1 MGKDNLLLFH
11 LWPMNGWEDTA
22 ENGNVVRPEVHG
34 DEVRVPCPPL
44 VKVIILA
51 ESPSPSL
58 VPIYEVSRTFDDESA
73 RRMIFA
79 AGEPGRLLV
88 RIQRFLREM
97 WDAQEVEKMRH
108 LHKLFRYGHLMYL
121 SPLPLEGER
130 DHGQEIVRREVDALL
145 KEGAQG
151 IVALGDVAGN
161 WVRTHYPPEG
171 LTIVFLP
178 LPSNHVSSWFPSFLE
193 RTGRERGT
201 DALAIRDA
209 MAMQIDKLIRFC
221 SDL

>member
-1 MGKDNLLLFH
+1 MGKNNLLLFH
-11 LWPMNGWEDTA
+11 VWPMNGWEGTA
-22 ENGNVVRPEVHG
+22 ENGNALRPDVHG
-34 DEVRVPCPPL
+34 DEVRVPCPPQ
-44 VKVIILA
+44 VKVIILT

-58 VPIYEVSRTFDDESA
+58 VPIYEVSRTFDDEST

-97 WDAQEVEKMRH
+97 RDAQEVEKMRH

-121 SPLPLEGER
+121 SPLPLDGER
-130 DHGQEIVRREVDALL
+130 DHGHEIVRREIDALL

-209 MAMQIDKLIRFC
+209 MAKQIDKLIRFC